1 MTERKRSNSIKMS
14 NLKQPENKERK
25 CKHVVINTEFN
36 EGATQSVA
44 SQTKARPVSLT
55 LCKGDSKAAKFSRN
69 RSKSIDYNSKKT
81 TKPEKNSSFEKLHK
95 LKEKLLQSSPELS
108 ENISDNESTPLVS
121 EISSPSPSEG
131 IKTSSSA
138 SSSFPLSPLSQK
150 SLSPEVKSSRNKSE
164 QNLPNATELNTIVS
178 LCGNKAEFG
187 KCHRSRTASDSL
199 SNYSIS
205 PLLTE
210 SSVSLNTISH
220 SSLHLSRQDALD
232 DENDE
237 CGILTDVYCDPRGKN

>member
-1 MTERKRSNSIKMS
+1 MS

-25 CKHVVINTEFN
+25 CKHVVINTEFT
-36 EGATQSVA
+36 EDATQTA
-44 SQTKARPVSLT
+44 SPQTKSRPVSLT
-55 LCKGDSKAAKFSRN
+55 LGRGDEKTTKFSRN

-81 TKPEKNSSFEKLHK
+81 KSDKNASFEKLHK

-121 EISSPSPSEG
+121 EISSPSPSEFV
-131 IKTSSSA
+131 KTSSSA

-150 SLSPEVKSSRNKSE
+150 SLSPDVKHSRHKSE
-164 QNLPNATELNTIVS
+164 QNLPNAIELNTIATS
-178 LCGNKAEFG
+178 PESRIEFS
-187 KCHRSRTASDSL
+187 KCRRSRTTSDTL
-199 SNYSIS
+199 SSYSIS
-205 PLLTE
+205 PLLTG

-232 DENDE
+232 DDE
-237 CGILTDVYCDPRGKN
+237 IDEECDILTDVYCDPHGKNLL